1 MAKLFPFF
9 AVLPQKMCKIT
20 FFNIWVYVYLLIL
33 RRFLKRKI
41 EKKED
46 MGKLIR
52 SADKKIAGVC
62 AGVAEHFGWNTRNV
76 RLVWVICTLL
86 GVGAPLIFYLLLWF
100 LMPAAGSQNM
110 SYEERMEKRLGRKQ

>member
-9 AVLPQKMCKIT
+9 AVLPQKMHEIT

-33 RRFLKRKI
+33 RLFLKCKF
-41 EKKED
+41 ED

-86 GVGAPLIFYLLLWF
+86 GVGAPVIFYLLLWF
-100 LMPAAGSQNM
+100 LMPAAGSQKM